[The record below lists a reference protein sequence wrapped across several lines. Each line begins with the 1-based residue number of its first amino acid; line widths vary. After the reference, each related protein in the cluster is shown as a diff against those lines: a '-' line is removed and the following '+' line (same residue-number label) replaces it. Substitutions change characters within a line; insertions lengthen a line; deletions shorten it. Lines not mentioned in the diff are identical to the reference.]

1 MQLDQERTRH
11 EEEGE
16 SGQEEVSNPVLA
28 EMEEM
33 EYFGKVSGGVVS
45 VILFMEISV
54 TNIFLLLSQLTVTSL
69 AGMSLQ
75 VENSSPVHSGYC
87 PYRGSRTAHGWIV
100 SSSQ

>member
-33 EYFGKVSGGVVS
+33 EYFGKVSVV
-45 VILFMEISV
+45 
-54 TNIFLLLSQLTVTSL
+54 
-69 AGMSLQ
+69 
-75 VENSSPVHSGYC
+75 
-87 PYRGSRTAHGWIV
+87 W
-100 SSSQ
+100 

>member
-33 EYFGKVSGGVVS
+33 EYFGKVRCVYECNPLYGDKCDKY
-45 VILFMEISV
+45 FP
-54 TNIFLLLSQLTVTSL
+54 SL
-69 AGMSLQ
+69 I
-75 VENSSPVHSGYC
+75 
-87 PYRGSRTAHGWIV
+87 TAHRYFISRDESAG
-100 SSSQ
+100 

>member
-33 EYFGKVSGGVVS
+33 EYFGKVSGLYKCNPLYGDKGDKYFPS
-45 VILFMEISV
+45 PYH
-54 TNIFLLLSQLTVTSL
+54 
-69 AGMSLQ
+69 
-75 VENSSPVHSGYC
+75 SSPLLH
-87 PYRGSRTAHGWIV
+87 
-100 SSSQ
+100 